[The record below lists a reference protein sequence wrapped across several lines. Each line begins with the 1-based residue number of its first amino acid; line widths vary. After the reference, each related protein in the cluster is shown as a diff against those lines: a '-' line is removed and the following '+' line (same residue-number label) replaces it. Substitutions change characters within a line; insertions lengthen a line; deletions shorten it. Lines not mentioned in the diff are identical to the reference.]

1 MADVNT
7 FSGTNVLGN
16 LNGFY
21 KQIYGDNL
29 LKLVPDNSK
38 LINSIGFE
46 RRKKLGDLYHVAV
59 SLQNEQGFTYNDG
72 SGIAFDLAGPV
83 AMGTQDAQVRGSEIV
98 LQSQISYKA
107 AAAAAS
113 TKEAFAEAT
122 SMIFENMM
130 ESASNR
136 LELAVLYGQSSKGA
150 ITASANVD
158 TLTATITLSAASW
171 SIGIWTGRIGAKIEL
186 YTGASPPVLIST
198 GANSIFYVAGI
209 DIPNRKL
216 TLTGTTT
223 GITALGTAAS
233 GFSAANGSIY
243 WYGAKTAEMV
253 GVDKIITTSGT
264 LFGIN
269 NTLYPLWK
277 GNEYT
282 VAGALTL
289 DEIRKSVDLAVSQ
302 GLNEAVTAYC
312 SPRVFTSITNNVMTN
327 RRFDSS
333 YKGSEAQQGFE
344 SIKIFA
350 SNGIISV
357 EPHTIV
363 KQGEVFIIPTKRFM
377 RVGATDFTMQTP
389 GMGNDIFLQMTNK
402 AGYEVRMYTDQ
413 AVFCESPA
421 RCTKISGFD
430 IP

>member
-7 FSGTNVLGN
+7 FTGTNVLGN

-29 LKLVPDNSK
+29 LKLVPDNTK

-46 RRKKLGDLYHVAV
+46 RRKKLGDMYHVAV
-59 SLQNEQGFTYNDG
+59 NLQNEQGFTYNDG
-72 SGIAFDLAGPV
+72 SGQAFDLAGAV
-83 AMGTQDAQVRGSEIV
+83 AMGTQDAQIRGSEIV

-150 ITASANVD
+150 ITASANL
-158 TLTATITLSAASW
+158 TATTATITLSAASW

-186 YTGASPPVLIST
+186 YTGANAIIGTTSPHTV
-198 GANSIFYVAGI
+198 FYVDGI

-233 GFSAANGSIY
+233 GFAASNGAIY
-243 WYGAKTAEMV
+243 WYGAKTAEMI
-253 GVDKIITTSGT
+253 GIDRIITTSGT

-269 NTLYPLWK
+269 NSLYPLWK

-282 VAGALTL
+282 VSGALTL
-289 DEIRKSVDLAVSQ
+289 DEIRKSVDGAVSQ
-302 GLNEAVTAYC
+302 GLQEAVTAYC
-312 SPRVFTSITNNVMTN
+312 SPRVFTSITNNLMAN

-389 GMGNDIFLQMTNK
+389 GMGNDIFLQMTTR

-421 RCTKISGFD
+421 RCTKITGFD

>member
-1 MADVNT
+1 MADINT
-7 FSGTNVLGN
+7 FTGTNVLGN

-38 LINSIGFE
+38 LINAIGFE

-59 SLQNEQGFTYNDG
+59 ALQNEQGFTYNNG
-72 SGIAFDLAGPV
+72 SGNGFDLSGPV
-83 AMGTQDAQVRGSEIV
+83 AMGTQDAQIRGSEIV

-107 AAAAAS
+107 AAAAADS
-113 TKEAFAEAT
+113 KTAFAEAT

-130 ESASNR
+130 ESAANR

-150 ITASANVD
+150 ITASANVSA
-158 TLTATITLSAASW
+158 TTATITLSAASW
-171 SIGIWTGRIGAKIEL
+171 SIGLWTGRIGAKIEL
-186 YTGASPPVLIST
+186 YTGAGALISS
-198 GANSIFYVAGI
+198 GLNSVFNVEGI
-209 DIPNRKL
+209 DIPNRRL
-216 TLTGTTT
+216 TISGTTT

-233 GFSAANGSIY
+233 GFAASNGAIH
-243 WYGAKTAEMV
+243 WYGARTAEMV
-253 GVDKIITTSGT
+253 GIDKIITTSGT
-264 LFGIN
+264 LFGID

-277 GNEYT
+277 GCEYT
-282 VAGALTL
+282 VSGALTL
-289 DEIRKSVDLAVSQ
+289 DEIRKSVDIAVSQ
-302 GLNEAVTAYC
+302 GLNEEVKAYC
-312 SPRVFTSITNNVMTN
+312 SPRVFTSLTNNVMAY
-327 RRFDSS
+327 RRFDQS

-344 SIKIFA
+344 SIKIYA
-350 SNGIISV
+350 SNGVISV

-363 KQGEVFIIPTKRFM
+363 KQGEVFLIPTKRFM

-389 GMGNDIFLQMTNK
+389 GMGNDIFLQLTTK
-402 AGYEVRMYTDQ
+402 AAYEVRMYTDQ

-421 RCTKISGFD
+421 RCTKITGFD

>member
-1 MADVNT
+1 MADINT
-7 FSGTNVLGN
+7 FTGTNVLGN

-38 LINSIGFE
+38 LINAIGFE

-59 SLQNEQGFTYNDG
+59 ALQNEQGFTYNNG
-72 SGIAFDLAGPV
+72 SGNGFDLSGPV
-83 AMGTQDAQVRGSEIV
+83 AMGTQDAQIRGSEIV

-107 AAAAAS
+107 AAAAADS
-113 TKEAFAEAT
+113 KTAFAEAT

-130 ESASNR
+130 ESAANR

-158 TLTATITLSAASW
+158 STTATITLSAASW
-171 SIGIWTGRIGAKIEL
+171 SIGLWTGRIGAKIEL
-186 YTGASPPVLIST
+186 WTGASTPALISS
-198 GANSIFYVAGI
+198 GANAIFNVTGI

-216 TLTGTTT
+216 TLTGTPT

-233 GFSAANGSIY
+233 GFSSANGSIY

-253 GVDKIITTSGT
+253 GIDKIITTSGT
-264 LFGIN
+264 LFGID

-277 GNEYT
+277 GCEYT
-282 VAGALTL
+282 VSGALTL
-289 DEIRKSVDLAVSQ
+289 DEIRKSVDIAVSQ
-302 GLNEAVTAYC
+302 GLNEEVKAYC
-312 SPRVFTSITNNVMTN
+312 SPRVFTSLTNNVMAY
-327 RRFDSS
+327 RRFDQS

-344 SIKIFA
+344 SIKIYA
-350 SNGIISV
+350 SNGVISV

-363 KQGEVFIIPTKRFM
+363 KQGEVFLIPTKRFM

-389 GMGNDIFLQMTNK
+389 GMGNDIFLQLTTK
-402 AGYEVRMYTDQ
+402 AAYEVRMYTDQ

-421 RCTKISGFD
+421 RCTKITGFD